1 MTKLEKDL
9 GYKCMDEVFLIELS
23 KIFYCKTS
31 YYLLPQGHISLSQQ
45 VLSYS

>member
-23 KIFYCKTS
+23 KIFYCKAS